1 MIPMAIDKGDSKCHL
16 VSESLDSDKENQR
29 MNEATQLEL
38 VTTTP
43 SKGECQKVRKK
54 KWRKG

>member
-1 MIPMAIDKGDSKCHL
+1 MAIDKGDSKCHL